1 MTDRRA
7 HAEQDE
13 ELCEALATVASEAT
27 RLGRTLTRTEWPEP
41 LRDVV
46 EQGDVPVERAI
57 AEKMISAVARELSD
71 GWEVNFGLLHRFW
84 EKKGDCEVPQG
95 YETESGE
102 KLGHWVGAQRKLR
115 KKGLLLTSRERR
127 LDKLWFTWDAIDAKF
142 ERNFELLLALVARE
156 GHADV
161 PKRHVVEDGEKL

>member
-13 ELCEALATVASEAT
+13 ELREALATVASEAT

-46 EQGDVPVERAI
+46 VEQGDVPVERAI

-71 GWEVNFGLLHRFW
+71 GWELWAFTSLLGEEGGLRGSSRVRDGKRREAWTL
-84 EKKGDCEVPQG
+84 GG
-95 YETESGE
+95 YP
-102 KLGHWVGAQRKLR
+102 AQASKE
-115 KKGLLLTSRERR
+115 G
-127 LDKLWFTWDAIDAKF
+127 
-142 ERNFELLLALVARE
+142 LALDLARAAARQALVHMGCDRRE
-156 GHADV
+156 V
-161 PKRHVVEDGEKL
+161 